1 MKRKKPVKR
10 KELAAG
16 RRVLG
21 WREWVELP
29 DLGVRVI
36 KAKLDTG
43 ARTSSLHA
51 FKLRPF
57 RRDGV
62 DMVRF
67 EVHPVQRSSAAT
79 VVAEAEVCG
88 ERTVRASNG
97 QEETRLV
104 IATTLALGE
113 DRWPIEVTL
122 TRRDEMGFRMLLGRQ
137 ALAGRAVVDPAASFL
152 AEAAGAVAKARSAAT
167 RRKSKNPEHGE
178 EEE

>member
-1 MKRKKPVKR
+1 MKKKK
-10 KELAAG
+10 AAG
-16 RRVLG
+16 SSRVLG
-21 WREWVELP
+21 WREWADLP
-29 DLGVRVI
+29 DLGVRGI

-67 EVHPVQRSSAAT
+67 EIHPVQRSSAST

-97 QEETRLV
+97 HEETRLM

-137 ALAGRAVVDPAASFL
+137 ALAGRAIVDPAASFL
-152 AEAAGAVAKARSAAT
+152 AEAGGVVTKT
-167 RRKSKNPEHGE
+167 RRKSENPKQGE

>member
-1 MKRKKPVKR
+1 MKRKP
-10 KELAAG
+10 AAQ

-29 DLGVRVI
+29 DLGVRAI

-67 EVHPVQRSSAAT
+67 EVHPVQRSSAST

-104 IATTLALGE
+104 VSTMLSVGGE
-113 DRWPIEVTL
+113 RWPIEITL

-137 ALAGRAVVDPAASFL
+137 ALAGRVVVDPASSFL
-152 AEAAGAVAKARSAAT
+152 AAPAGAIPRSQARSRTEKGT
-167 RRKSKNPEHGE
+167 RTARPE